1 MGVTYILTT
10 TEFRRS
16 AARSPRAGAWPWP
29 KQVAAGVVMALL
41 VAMSIFPTYAT
52 VAESSRPPPAPAAST
67 TEVVMT
73 PRYLGT
79 ISKYLF
85 GANLFWAYGAEGAF
99 NPVSGTFYP
108 GFVSAVRS
116 MGVTILRYPGGTTSD
131 SFDWL
136 RAIGPARQRLPNE
149 PYGMQ
154 AAGLSSSC
162 CLVHGPVPS
171 AVGPDEFGR
180 LLGSTGTAGTI
191 TVNFATGTA
200 QQAADFVAYMTA
212 PKTEHPSSDPAKASY
227 WAGLRARDG
236 HPAPYYVPYW
246 EVGNEQYF
254 RGQFGWRSGRLV
266 GLGPHTRPCPTREL
280 ATCLYVFGGTTAF
293 SDEAVGT
300 FANELPAASYSTGA
314 PNQTFYVY
322 FPPVVPD
329 SAKVYV
335 SGRRWAEVAR
345 LSSALPGARVYAIDQ
360 ATGAIAFGDGAHGQV
375 PPKGAKVSASYK
387 SGPHGGFLE
396 FYRAMK
402 AMNPRISVCE
412 SDGANISFLQ
422 LMGRR
427 YPYDCVQLHDYARPP
442 DVLAPLAQYEERL
455 MTYPVREGAALA
467 RLQSSVRL
475 YSGKN
480 VPIFVTE
487 YGQLAAPVPAA
498 DPTFNMS
505 LDEGL
510 LIGAQLVEWA
520 DHGIPVAEKY
530 LLDSSLSQPVR
541 AVTALSLKRLG
552 LKAMRR
558 VDAYMVGTGLSAAS
572 AMVVHQG
579 ARFLPEPSGQVIDLM
594 AHLAGSERLR
604 ALVRG
609 RPFMNGGAR
618 DVPAL
623 WVVAGVSR
631 AHELLVVVLNADP
644 ARAVTA
650 QLLIDGFRHSRSV
663 SASVLDGP
671 SATASNTALHPR
683 EVSTTTSTKV
693 VGAGGFAWTFP
704 AHSVTLL
711 RLSVAPSIA
720 SNICRPAS
728 ATRCGRRAISKA
740 MAD

>member
-1 MGVTYILTT
+1 MV
-10 TEFRRS
+10 
-16 AARSPRAGAWPWP
+16 
-29 KQVAAGVVMALL
+29 LL
-41 VAMSIFPTYAT
+41 VAMSMFPTYAT
-52 VAESSRPPPAPAAST
+52 VAESSRPPLSPAAST
-67 TEVVMT
+67 TELVVT
-73 PRYLGT
+73 HRYLGR
-79 ISKYLF
+79 ISRYLF

-108 GFVSAVRS
+108 GFLSAVRS
-116 MGVTILRYPGGTTSD
+116 MGVTILRYPGGTSSD

-136 RAIGPARQRLPNE
+136 RAIGPARRRLPNE

-154 AAGLSSSC
+154 AADLSSSC
-162 CLVHGPVPS
+162 CVLSGPAPS

-180 LLGSTGTAGTI
+180 LLGSTGTTGTI

-212 PKTEHPSSDPAKASY
+212 PDTEHPSPDQARASY

-236 HPAPYYVPYW
+236 HPGPYEVPYW

-266 GLGPHTRPCPTREL
+266 HLGPGTRRCPPREL
-280 ATCLYVFGGTTAF
+280 TTCLYVFGGTTAF

-300 FANELPAASYSTGA
+300 FANDLPAASYSTGA

-322 FPPVVPD
+322 FPPVVPE
-329 SAKVYV
+329 SARVYV
-335 SGRRWAEVAR
+335 SGRRWSEVAQ
-345 LSSALPGARVYAIDQ
+345 LSDAPPGARVFAVDQ
-360 ATGAIAFGDGAHGQV
+360 ATGAITFGDGVHGQV
-375 PPKGAKVSASYK
+375 PPKGAKVTASYE

-402 AMNPRISVCE
+402 AMNPHISVCE
-412 SDGANISFLQ
+412 SEGANVSFLQ

-442 DVLAPLAQYEERL
+442 DVLAPLTQYEERL
-455 MTYPVREGAALA
+455 MSYPVREGAALA
-467 RLQSSVRL
+467 GLQSSIRR

-530 LLDSSLSQPVR
+530 LLDSSLSQPVQ
-541 AVTALSLKRLG
+541 AVTALSVKRLG

-558 VDAYMVGTGLSAAS
+558 VDAYMVGSGLSAAS

-579 ARFLPEPSGQVIDLM
+579 ARFLPEPTGQVIGLM

-604 ALVRG
+604 AFVRAG
-609 RPFMNGGAR
+609 PNMDGGAR
-618 DVPAL
+618 DVPVLWAL
-623 WVVAGVSR
+623 AGVSR
-631 AHELLVVVLNADP
+631 AHELSVVVLNADP
-644 ARAVTA
+644 VRGVTA
-650 QLLIDGFRHSRSV
+650 KLLLDGFRHSRSV
-663 SASVLDGP
+663 RASVLDGP
-671 SATASNTALHPR
+671 GAAASNTALHPR
-683 EVSTTTSTKV
+683 EVSTTAIMKK
-693 VGAGGFAWTFP
+693 VGAGSFTWTFP

-711 RLSVAPSIA
+711 RLSLATPIG
-720 SNICRPAS
+720 SNTCRPTPG
-728 ATRCGRRAISKA
+728 TRCGRRAISKA